1 MSALNNNNSKILQKN
16 NSYPSSVVDS
26 NETSILQPYI
36 SNHKSYPAQIALAK
50 KLDSS
55 CKDLLS
61 IISSNK
67 YKNAEAILLIAINKV
82 KSSSILF
89 WYLREWYAIV
99 LALLDEQKY
108 LHKGF
113 IVRNYHRIES
123 QEYFQERTKP
133 RFKSD
138 NYKNEEEFECT
149 AISYEGVLYELKQTK
164 VANAY
169 SLFKIQL
176 LLFRLNNQYI
186 IQ

>member
-1 MSALNNNNSKILQKN
+1 MSALNINNSLILQKTK
-16 NSYPSSVVDS
+16 SYPSSVVDL

-36 SNHKSYPAQIALAK
+36 SNLKSYPVQVALAK

-55 CKDLLS
+55 CKELIS
-61 IISSNK
+61 ISSNK
-67 YKNAEAILLIAINKV
+67 YNNAEAILLIAIKKV
-82 KSSSILF
+82 TNTSVLF

-123 QEYFQERTKP
+123 QDYFQERTKP
-133 RFKSD
+133 KFISE

-169 SLFKIQL
+169 SLFIIQL
-176 LLFRLNNQYI
+176 LLFRLINIYI
-186 IQ
+186 D